1 MRRLTIRAR
10 LTAIYGALFL
20 LAGAGLLA
28 VTYLLMDATLDKQ
41 SPNGDVVMASAVKDG
56 VLSPAA
62 AGAVARKQTF
72 VGSGNPA
79 LIVRMQGLNPQQ
91 RAVVQQKMAF
101 AEEIQADA
109 QAAALRSMLTRGA
122 VALGGFAVAGIWV
135 GWVVAGR
142 TLRPIQQITATAR
155 RVADRNLHER
165 IGLTGPRD
173 ELRELGDTFDDML
186 GRLDAA
192 FDGQRRFVANA
203 SHELRTPLAINR
215 TLLEVAM
222 SRPDAPPQLR
232 QLGDTLLEVN
242 ARHEQ
247 LISGLLTLARSEQA
261 PAERTPVDLSDVAA
275 AVSDQF
281 TAAADAADVTIAV
294 DRGAAPTVGDPVLLE
309 RLTQNLV
316 ENAVRYNAR
325 GGWVALRTA
334 TAGDDVSI
342 TVANTGPVVS
352 PYETAGLFEPFRR
365 LTDRVGSARGT
376 GLGLSIVRS
385 VARAHGGDARI
396 RPRDGGGLVVE
407 VTLPA
412 ARHAPKA
419 LSVPTA

>member
-10 LTAIYGALFL
+10 LTAIYGGLFL

-28 VTYLLMDATLDKQ
+28 VTYLLMDATLDQ
-41 SPNGDVVMASAVKDG
+41 QPLNGDVIISSSVREGDVPATAEQMVVAGRPGMAARLEALTPAQRVAVEQKIEF
-56 VLSPAA
+56 A
-62 AGAVARKQTF
+62 KQIQEE
-72 VGSGNPA
+72 SQQQA
-79 LIVRMQGLNPQQ
+79 LNSLLTWGGI
-91 RAVVQQKMAF
+91 
-101 AEEIQADA
+101 
-109 QAAALRSMLTRGA
+109 ALA
-122 VALGGFAVAGIWV
+122 GFAVAGICV

-222 SRPDAPPQLR
+222 SRPDAPAQLR

-242 ARHEQ
+242 ARHEK
-247 LISGLLTLARSEQA
+247 LINGLLVLARSEQA
-261 PAERTPVDLSDVAA
+261 PTERIPVDLAEVAT
-275 AVSDQF
+275 AVTDQL
-281 TAAADAADVTIAV
+281 TPAADAADIALSV
-294 DRGAAPTVGDPVLLE
+294 DREPAPTEGDPVLLE

-316 ENAVRYNAR
+316 ENAIRYNAR
-325 GGWVALRTA
+325 GGWVAVRTA
-334 TAGDDVSI
+334 TEGPAVTI
-342 TVANTGPVVS
+342 TVANTGPIVP
-352 PYETAGLFEPFRR
+352 PYEAAGLFEPFRR
-365 LTDRVGSARGT
+365 LADRVGSAQGT

-396 RPRDGGGLVVE
+396 RPRDGGGLVVD
-407 VTLPA
+407 VTLPM
-412 ARHAPKA
+412 ARHPSRAVA
-419 LSVPTA
+419 VLGAG

>member
-10 LTAIYGALFL
+10 LTAIYGALFV

-28 VTYLLMDATLDKQ
+28 VTYLLLDASLDKQ
-41 SPNGDVVMASAVKDG
+41 PLNGDVVVSSFKAGELPPTATVAVRQ
-56 VLSPAA
+56 
-62 AGAVARKQTF
+62 AVTDAPGIAF
-72 VGSGNPA
+72 
-79 LIVRMQGLNPQQ
+79 RMEGLTPDQ
-91 RAVVQQKMAF
+91 RAMVEQKLEFAKEVQEASQR
-101 AEEIQADA
+101 QV
-109 QAAALRSMLTRGA
+109 LNSLLTWGGL
-122 VALGGFAVAGIWV
+122 ALGGFAVAGVAV

-155 RVADRNLHER
+155 RVADRSLHER

-242 ARHEQ
+242 ARHEK
-247 LISGLLTLARSEQA
+247 LINGLLVLARSEQA
-261 PAERTPVDLSDVAA
+261 PAERTPVDLSDLAQSVTE
-275 AVSDQF
+275 QF
-281 TAAADAADVTIAV
+281 GDPADAADVALTV
-294 DRGAAPTVGDPVLLE
+294 DRAAAPTVGDPVLLE

-316 ENAVRYNAR
+316 ENAIRYNAR
-325 GGWVALRTA
+325 GGWVAVRT
-334 TAGDDVSI
+334 TTEGRVVRI
-342 TVANTGPVVS
+342 TVANTGPVIS
-352 PYETAGLFEPFRR
+352 PYEAAGLFEPFRR
-365 LTDRVGSARGT
+365 LADRVGSAHGT

-396 RPRDGGGLVVE
+396 RPRDGGGLVVD
-407 VTLPA
+407 VTLPTVGQV
-412 ARHAPKA
+412 ARPLAVLQA
-419 LSVPTA
+419 